1 MHTYK
6 GISAC
11 KATRILM
18 NVAQGIAAVS
28 GHDVVISDLVIDLT
42 NMRKY
47 FYNNAR
53 KDAEYYFTLREIGT
67 ISHENREECFKKAKD
82 CSYPVVIAKVV
93 RHKAC
98 VDDYYDLTLMFTTF
112 NGNFRIEK
120 ELENDFNSL

>member
-1 MHTYK
+1 MHNYK

-28 GHDVVISDLVIDLT
+28 GHDVVISDMVTDLT
-42 NMRKY
+42 NMWKH
-47 FYNNAR
+47 FYNNAQ
-53 KDAEYYFTLREIGT
+53 KDAEYYFALREMGSV
-67 ISHENREECFKKAKD
+67 SHENREECFKKAKD
-82 CSYPVVIAKVV
+82 CGYPVVIAKVV